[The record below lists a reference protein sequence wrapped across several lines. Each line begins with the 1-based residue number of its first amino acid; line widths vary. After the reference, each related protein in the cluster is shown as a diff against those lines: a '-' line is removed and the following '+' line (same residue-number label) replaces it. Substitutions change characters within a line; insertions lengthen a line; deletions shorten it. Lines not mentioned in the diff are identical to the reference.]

1 MESTTCNNPV
11 IRPPVITW
19 SKGAGRMA
27 VNNLE
32 PIDDLTSEFDVSAIV
47 VLHGI
52 LFEKITV
59 EPIGLT
65 IIY

>member
-1 MESTTCNNPV
+1 
-11 IRPPVITW
+11 
-19 SKGAGRMA
+19 MA

-32 PIDDLTSEFDVSAIV
+32 PIDDLTFEFDVSAIV

-52 LFEKITV
+52 FFEKITMG
-59 EPIGLT
+59 PIGLT

>member
-1 MESTTCNNPV
+1 MESTTCKSPV

-19 SKGAGRMA
+19 SNGAGLMA

-32 PIDDLTSEFDVSAIV
+32 PIDDLTFEFDVSAIV

-52 LFEKITV
+52 LLEKIMM
-59 EPIGLT
+59 EPIGLR

>member
-1 MESTTCNNPV
+1 
-11 IRPPVITW
+11 
-19 SKGAGRMA
+19 MA

-52 LFEKITV
+52 LFEKITM